1 MYTITM
7 SGRLHRALSL
17 LGTFSDGDG
26 DAPQDV
32 VAAFHGAVRRQ
43 AGMGTQC
50 VITAPRRVVRAI
62 LDELNKLV
70 DEIERKNT
78 SAQALGIVLK
88 DLRMAAGQAMV
99 RPM

>member
-17 LGTFSDGDG
+17 LGTFSDGD
-26 DAPQDV
+26 APKDV